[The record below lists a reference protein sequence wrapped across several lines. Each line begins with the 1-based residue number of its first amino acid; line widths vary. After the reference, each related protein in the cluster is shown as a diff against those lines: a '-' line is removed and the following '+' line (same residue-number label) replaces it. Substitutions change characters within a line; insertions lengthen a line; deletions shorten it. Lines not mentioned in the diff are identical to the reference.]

1 MTLGTGN
8 RNIQCIYKLCYV
20 HVFTSF
26 ELILCF
32 TLNIS
37 EQSLRD
43 EGKPLFG
50 SLASRQLDCLNA
62 LVKFAAVANQVIH
75 PEVIKKHCIT
85 LLSGMSYLCIITC
98 PFLRNLNWI
107 IKYSA
112 GITAV
117 PYRQGVTRKSVPVG
131 LGHTVAAWKRAICKF
146 SQQILC
152 VELKNSYIAVSLS
165 VIHPYCGQ
173 RTTLNSNMV
182 IVLQNKWAEF
192 RV

>member
-1 MTLGTGN
+1 MPRT
-8 RNIQCIYKLCYV
+8 CICKFRV
-20 HVFTSF
+20 NF

-85 LLSGMSYLCIITC
+85 LLSG
-98 PFLRNLNWI
+98 NLQ
-107 IKYSA
+107 
-112 GITAV
+112 V
-117 PYRQGVTRKSVPVG
+117 
-131 LGHTVAAWKRAICKF
+131 
-146 SQQILC
+146 
-152 VELKNSYIAVSLS
+152 
-165 VIHPYCGQ
+165 
-173 RTTLNSNMV
+173 
-182 IVLQNKWAEF
+182 
-192 RV
+192 